1 MLFCF
6 AFQSNRGIVMQLK
19 LPGMSTPEPI
29 PDLEPALSPEH
40 LDHALEVLVRLIA
53 QATRANHPVE
63 ENRDD

>member
-1 MLFCF
+1 
-6 AFQSNRGIVMQLK
+6 MQLK

-53 QATRANHPVE
+53 QATRANHPAE